1 MKPAQSRRIGS
12 SIPGR
17 TIVGR
22 RRERGAFAVMTLI
35 FLAAAISILGVIDI
49 GNAFFQRRDL
59 QRIADMAALAGA
71 QRLDNA
77 CAQAPVTATAA
88 ATKNGLNTGAGDT
101 ITVGCGRWDPSVNA
115 APSYYVPAASVGTG
129 SSNPNALQL
138 NGVQVKLTRQVR
150 HFFVGPTQ
158 TVRAS
163 STARATA
170 IDVFS
175 VGATLAQL
183 GGTSCSGTPAS
194 SSANP
199 GLVNGLLGA
208 LLGSKSGL
216 NLSLVSYQALAC
228 TNVRLADI
236 AAAAGVGTIDQL
248 LALNLSLSQFLKLT
262 ANALQQTSVV
272 NANLQ
277 ASLGAL
283 QAMISANVNGGN
295 LNLGGPNGLLNIALA
310 NTQSAATATVS
321 LLDLIMVGAEVA
333 NSNNAVAV
341 NIPSVSLGGLTGTQ
355 LQVQIISPPSIGI
368 GEGGINPATGQW
380 RTQAST
386 AAVGLYLLVDLGLKQ
401 VPIVGPLLQL
411 VGVNVDVTLPLY
423 LQVGTGKAVL
433 NSTQCAQ
440 TAAASTATIT
450 ATPGVANLCIGTPPL
465 NSKGMISLSST
476 YSCKSPAQIINAQ
489 IAPFGILNLLQ
500 LTVSVSN
507 ISVQVQG
514 AAQTHTFSGV
524 AGLDSDYWTVNSN
537 ALGSALAS
545 ALAQLATAQISPNL
559 GLLGNLISVALPS
572 NFVGTILGI
581 LQPVLGPLLSAL
593 DAVIVPLLN
602 LLGVQV
608 GAATVHQI
616 SLTCGVAQTVY

>member
-1 MKPAQSRRIGS
+1 MNSAQSRSAGTSTGKS
-12 SIPGR
+12 SIA
-17 TIVGR
+17 GR
-22 RRERGAFAVMTLI
+22 RRERGSFAVMAAV
-35 FLAAAISILGVIDI
+35 FLVVIAAIFGVLDV
-49 GNAFFQRRDL
+49 GNTYLQRRDL
-59 QRIADMAALAGA
+59 QQIADMAAAAGV
-71 QRLDNA
+71 QRVDNL
-77 CAQAPVTATAA
+77 CAQAPTSATNS
-88 ATKNGLNTGAGDT
+88 ATVNGLNTSQGDT
-101 ITVGCGRWDPSVNA
+101 IAVTCGRWDPTVNP
-115 APSYYVPAASVGTG
+115 APSYYLANTNTSGD
-129 SSNPNALQL
+129 PNRLQL
-138 NGVQVKLTRQVR
+138 NAVQVNVTRQVR
-150 HFFVGPTQ
+150 HMFVGPLQ
-158 TVRAS
+158 TVHAT

-236 AAAAGVGTIDQL
+236 AAAAGAGTIDQL
-248 LALNLSLSQFLKLT
+248 LALNLSLSQFLKLI

-310 NTQSAATATVS
+310 NAQSAATATVS

-341 NIPSVSLGGLTGTQ
+341 NIPSVALGGLTGTQ

-386 AAVGLYLLVDLGLKQ
+386 AAVGLYLVVDLGTQQ
-401 VPIVGPLLQL
+401 VPLLGPVLQVIGVS
-411 VGVNVDVTLPLY
+411 VGVKLPLY

-440 TAAASTATIT
+440 TAATSTATIT

-465 NSKGMISLSST
+465 NSKGLISLSST
-476 YSCKSPAQIINAQ
+476 YSCTSPAQIINAQ
-489 IAPFGILNLLQ
+489 VSPLGLNLVQ

-524 AGLDSDYWTVNSN
+524 SGLDSNYWTVNSN

-545 ALAQLATAQISPNL
+545 ALAQLATAQITPKVSLLLNL
-559 GLLGNLISVALPS
+559 VAITVPS

-581 LQPVLGPLLSAL
+581 LQPVLSPLLSAL

>member
-115 APSYYVPAASVGTG
+115 APSYYVPAANVGTG

>member
-1 MKPAQSRRIGS
+1 MKSAQSRSAGTSTGKSGIA
-12 SIPGR
+12 
-17 TIVGR
+17 GR
-22 RRERGAFAVMTLI
+22 RRERGSFAVMAAV
-35 FLAAAISILGVIDI
+35 FLVVIAAIFGVLDV
-49 GNAFFQRRDL
+49 GNTYLQRRDL
-59 QRIADMAALAGA
+59 QQIADMAAAAGV
-71 QRLDNA
+71 QRVDNL
-77 CAQAPVTATAA
+77 CTQAPTSATNS
-88 ATKNGLNTGAGDT
+88 ATVNGLNTSQGDT
-101 ITVGCGRWDPSVNA
+101 IAVTCGRWDPTVNP
-115 APSYYVPAASVGTG
+115 APSYYLANTNTSGD
-129 SSNPNALQL
+129 PNRLQL
-138 NGVQVKLTRQVR
+138 NAVQVNVTRQVR
-150 HFFVGPTQ
+150 HMFVGPLQ
-158 TVRAS
+158 TVRAT

-228 TNVRLADI
+228 TSVRLADI
-236 AAAAGVGTIDQL
+236 AAAAGAGTIDQL
-248 LALNLSLSQFLKLT
+248 LALNLSLSQFLKLL

-283 QAMISANVNGGN
+283 QALISANVNGGN

-310 NTQSAATATVS
+310 NAQSAATATVS

-341 NIPSVSLGGLTGTQ
+341 NIPSVALGGLTGTQ

-386 AAVGLYLLVDLGLKQ
+386 AAVGLYLVVDLGTRQ
-401 VPIVGPLLQL
+401 VPLLGPVLQL
-411 VGVNVDVTLPLY
+411 VGVNVDVKLPLY
-423 LQVGTGKAVL
+423 LQVGTGTAVL

-450 ATPGVANLCIGTPPL
+450 ATPGIANLCIGTPPL
-465 NSKGMISLSST
+465 NSKGLISLSST
-476 YSCKSPAQIINAQ
+476 YSCTSPAQIINAQ
-489 IAPFGILNLLQ
+489 VSPLGLNLVQ

-524 AGLDSDYWTVNSN
+524 SGLDSNYWTVNSN

-545 ALAQLATAQISPNL
+545 ALAQLATAQITPKVSLLLNL
-559 GLLGNLISVALPS
+559 VAITVPS

>member
-1 MKPAQSRRIGS
+1 MKSAQSRSAGTSTGKS
-12 SIPGR
+12 SIA
-17 TIVGR
+17 GR
-22 RRERGAFAVMTLI
+22 RRERGSFAVMAAV
-35 FLAAAISILGVIDI
+35 FLVVIAAIFGVLDV
-49 GNAFFQRRDL
+49 GNTYLQRRDL
-59 QRIADMAALAGA
+59 QQIADMAAAAGV
-71 QRLDNA
+71 QRVDNL
-77 CAQAPVTATAA
+77 CVQAPTSATNS
-88 ATKNGLNTGAGDT
+88 ATVNGLNTSQGDT
-101 ITVGCGRWDPSVNA
+101 IAVTCGRWDPTVNP
-115 APSYYVPAASVGTG
+115 APSYYLANTNTSGD
-129 SSNPNALQL
+129 PNRLQL
-138 NGVQVKLTRQVR
+138 NAVQVNVTRQVR
-150 HFFVGPTQ
+150 HMFVGPLQ
-158 TVRAS
+158 TVHAT

-236 AAAAGVGTIDQL
+236 AAAAGAGTIDQL
-248 LALNLSLSQFLKLT
+248 LALNLSLSQFLKLI

-310 NTQSAATATVS
+310 NAQSAATATVS

-341 NIPSVSLGGLTGTQ
+341 NIPSVALGGLTGTQ

-386 AAVGLYLLVDLGLKQ
+386 AAVGLYLVVDLGTQQ
-401 VPIVGPLLQL
+401 VPLLGPVLQVIGVS
-411 VGVNVDVTLPLY
+411 VGVKLPLY

-440 TAAASTATIT
+440 TAATSTATIT

-465 NSKGMISLSST
+465 NSKGLISLSST
-476 YSCKSPAQIINAQ
+476 YSCTSPAQIINAQ
-489 IAPFGILNLLQ
+489 VSPLGLNLVQ

-524 AGLDSDYWTVNSN
+524 SGLDSNYWTVNSN

-545 ALAQLATAQISPNL
+545 ALAQLATAQITPKVSLLLNL
-559 GLLGNLISVALPS
+559 VAITVPS

-581 LQPVLGPLLSAL
+581 LQPVLSPLLSAL

>member
-1 MKPAQSRRIGS
+1 MNSAQSRSAGTSTGKS
-12 SIPGR
+12 SIA
-17 TIVGR
+17 GR
-22 RRERGAFAVMTLI
+22 RRERGSFAVMAAV
-35 FLAAAISILGVIDI
+35 FLVVIAAIFGVLDV
-49 GNAFFQRRDL
+49 GNTYLQRRDL
-59 QRIADMAALAGA
+59 QQIADMAAAAGV
-71 QRLDNA
+71 QRVNNL
-77 CAQAPVTATAA
+77 CAQAPTSATNS
-88 ATKNGLNTGAGDT
+88 ATVNGLNTSQGDAIAVT
-101 ITVGCGRWDPSVNA
+101 CGRWDPTVNP
-115 APSYYVPAASVGTG
+115 APSYYLANTNTSGD
-129 SSNPNALQL
+129 PNRLQL
-138 NGVQVKLTRQVR
+138 NAVQVNVTRQVR
-150 HFFVGPTQ
+150 HMFVGPLQ
-158 TVRAS
+158 TVHAT

-236 AAAAGVGTIDQL
+236 AAAAGAGTIDQL
-248 LALNLSLSQFLKLT
+248 LALNLSLSQFLKLI

-310 NTQSAATATVS
+310 NAQSAATATVS

-341 NIPSVSLGGLTGTQ
+341 NIPSVALGGLTGTQ

-386 AAVGLYLLVDLGLKQ
+386 AAVGLYLVVDLGTQQ
-401 VPIVGPLLQL
+401 VPLLGPVLQVIGVS
-411 VGVNVDVTLPLY
+411 VGVKLPLY

-440 TAAASTATIT
+440 TAATSTATIT

-465 NSKGMISLSST
+465 NSKGLISLSST
-476 YSCKSPAQIINAQ
+476 YSCTSPAQIINAQ
-489 IAPFGILNLLQ
+489 VSPLGLNLVQ

-524 AGLDSDYWTVNSN
+524 SGLDSNYWTVNSN

-545 ALAQLATAQISPNL
+545 ALAQLATAQITPKVSLLLNL
-559 GLLGNLISVALPS
+559 VAITVPS

-581 LQPVLGPLLSAL
+581 LQPVLSPLLSAL

>member
-1 MKPAQSRRIGS
+1 MNSAQSRSAGTSTGKS
-12 SIPGR
+12 SIA
-17 TIVGR
+17 GR
-22 RRERGAFAVMTLI
+22 RRERGSFAVMAAV
-35 FLAAAISILGVIDI
+35 FLVVIAAIFGVLDV
-49 GNAFFQRRDL
+49 GNTYLQRRDL
-59 QRIADMAALAGA
+59 QQIADMAAAAGV
-71 QRLDNA
+71 QRVDNL
-77 CAQAPVTATAA
+77 CAQAPTSATNS
-88 ATKNGLNTGAGDT
+88 ATVNGLNTSQGDT
-101 ITVGCGRWDPSVNA
+101 IAVTCGRWDPTVNP
-115 APSYYVPAASVGTG
+115 APSYYLANTNTSGD
-129 SSNPNALQL
+129 PNRLQL
-138 NGVQVKLTRQVR
+138 NAVQVYVTRQVR
-150 HFFVGPTQ
+150 HMFVGPLQ
-158 TVRAS
+158 TVHAT

-236 AAAAGVGTIDQL
+236 AAAAGAGTIDQL
-248 LALNLSLSQFLKLT
+248 LALNLSLSQFLKLI

-310 NTQSAATATVS
+310 NAQSAATATVS

-341 NIPSVSLGGLTGTQ
+341 NIPSVALGGLTGTQ

-386 AAVGLYLLVDLGLKQ
+386 AAVGLYLVVDLGTQQ
-401 VPIVGPLLQL
+401 VPLLGPVLQVIGVS
-411 VGVNVDVTLPLY
+411 VGVKLPLY

-440 TAAASTATIT
+440 TAATSTATIT

-465 NSKGMISLSST
+465 NSKGLISLSST
-476 YSCKSPAQIINAQ
+476 YSCTSPAQIINAQ
-489 IAPFGILNLLQ
+489 VSPLGLNLVQ

-524 AGLDSDYWTVNSN
+524 SGLDSNYWTVNSN

-545 ALAQLATAQISPNL
+545 ALAQLATAQITPKVSLLLNL
-559 GLLGNLISVALPS
+559 VAITVPS

-581 LQPVLGPLLSAL
+581 LQPVLSPLLSAL

>member
-1 MKPAQSRRIGS
+1 MKSEQSRSAGTSTGKS
-12 SIPGR
+12 SIA
-17 TIVGR
+17 GR
-22 RRERGAFAVMTLI
+22 RRERGSFAVMAAV
-35 FLAAAISILGVIDI
+35 FLVVIAAIFGVLDV
-49 GNAFFQRRDL
+49 GNTYLQRRDL
-59 QRIADMAALAGA
+59 QQIADMAAAAGV
-71 QRLDNA
+71 QRVDNL
-77 CAQAPVTATAA
+77 CTQAPTSATNS
-88 ATKNGLNTGAGDT
+88 ATVNGLNTSQGDT
-101 ITVGCGRWDPSVNA
+101 IAVTCGRWDPTVNP
-115 APSYYVPAASVGTG
+115 APSYYLANTNTSGD
-129 SSNPNALQL
+129 PNRLQL
-138 NGVQVKLTRQVR
+138 NAVQVNVTRQVR
-150 HFFVGPTQ
+150 HMFVGPLQ
-158 TVRAS
+158 TVRAT

-236 AAAAGVGTIDQL
+236 AAAAGAGTIDQL
-248 LALNLSLSQFLKLT
+248 LALNLSLSQFLKLI

-283 QAMISANVNGGN
+283 QALISANVNGGN

-310 NTQSAATATVS
+310 NAQSAATATVS

-341 NIPSVSLGGLTGTQ
+341 NIPSVALGGLTGTQ

-386 AAVGLYLLVDLGLKQ
+386 AAVGLYLVVDLGTQQ
-401 VPIVGPLLQL
+401 VPLLGPLLQVIGVS
-411 VGVNVDVTLPLY
+411 VGVKLPLY

-440 TAAASTATIT
+440 TAATSTATIT

-465 NSKGMISLSST
+465 NSKGLISLSST
-476 YSCKSPAQIINAQ
+476 YSCTSPAQIINAQ
-489 IAPFGILNLLQ
+489 VSPLGLNLVQ

-524 AGLDSDYWTVNSN
+524 SGLDSNYWTVNSN

-545 ALAQLATAQISPNL
+545 ALAQLATAQITPKVSLLLNL
-559 GLLGNLISVALPS
+559 VAITVPS

-581 LQPVLGPLLSAL
+581 LQPVLSPLLSAL

>member
-1 MKPAQSRRIGS
+1 MKSAQSRSAGTSTGKS
-12 SIPGR
+12 SIA
-17 TIVGR
+17 GR
-22 RRERGAFAVMTLI
+22 RRERGSFAVMAAV
-35 FLAAAISILGVIDI
+35 FLVVIAAIFGVLDV
-49 GNAFFQRRDL
+49 GNTYLQRRDL
-59 QRIADMAALAGA
+59 QQIADMAAAAGV
-71 QRLDNA
+71 QRVDNL
-77 CAQAPVTATAA
+77 CVQAPTSATNS
-88 ATKNGLNTGAGDT
+88 ATVNGLNTSQGDT
-101 ITVGCGRWDPSVNA
+101 IAVTCGRWDPTVNP
-115 APSYYVPAASVGTG
+115 APSYYLANTNTSGD
-129 SSNPNALQL
+129 PNRLQL
-138 NGVQVKLTRQVR
+138 NAVQVNVTRQVR
-150 HFFVGPTQ
+150 HMFVGPLQ
-158 TVRAS
+158 TVHAT

-236 AAAAGVGTIDQL
+236 AAAAGAGTIDQL
-248 LALNLSLSQFLKLT
+248 LALNLSLSQFLKLI

-283 QAMISANVNGGN
+283 QAMISVNVNGGN

-310 NTQSAATATVS
+310 NAQSAATATVS

-341 NIPSVSLGGLTGTQ
+341 NIPSVALGGLTGTQ

-386 AAVGLYLLVDLGLKQ
+386 AAVGLYLVVDLGTQQ
-401 VPIVGPLLQL
+401 VPLLGPVLQVIGVS
-411 VGVNVDVTLPLY
+411 VGVKLPLY

-440 TAAASTATIT
+440 TAATSTATIT

-465 NSKGMISLSST
+465 NSKGLISLSST
-476 YSCKSPAQIINAQ
+476 YSCTSPAQIINAQ
-489 IAPFGILNLLQ
+489 VSPLGLNLVQ

-524 AGLDSDYWTVNSN
+524 SGLDSNYWTVNSN

-545 ALAQLATAQISPNL
+545 ALAQLATAQITPKVSLLLNL
-559 GLLGNLISVALPS
+559 VAITVPS

-581 LQPVLGPLLSAL
+581 LQPVLSPLLSAL

>member
-1 MKPAQSRRIGS
+1 MKSAQSRSAGTSTGKS
-12 SIPGR
+12 SIA
-17 TIVGR
+17 GR
-22 RRERGAFAVMTLI
+22 RRERGSFAVMAAV
-35 FLAAAISILGVIDI
+35 FLVVIAAIFGVLDV
-49 GNAFFQRRDL
+49 GNTYLQRRDL
-59 QRIADMAALAGA
+59 QQIADMAAAAGV
-71 QRLDNA
+71 QRVDNL
-77 CAQAPVTATAA
+77 CTQAPTSATNS
-88 ATKNGLNTGAGDT
+88 ATVNGLNTSQGDT
-101 ITVGCGRWDPSVNA
+101 IAVTCGRWDPTVNP
-115 APSYYVPAASVGTG
+115 APSYYLANTNTSGD
-129 SSNPNALQL
+129 PNRLQL
-138 NGVQVKLTRQVR
+138 NAVQVNVTRQVR
-150 HFFVGPTQ
+150 HMFVGPLQ
-158 TVRAS
+158 TVRAT

-236 AAAAGVGTIDQL
+236 AAAAGAGTIDQL
-248 LALNLSLSQFLKLT
+248 LALNLSLSQFLKLI

-283 QAMISANVNGGN
+283 QALISANVNGGN

-310 NTQSAATATVS
+310 NAQSAATATVS

-341 NIPSVSLGGLTGTQ
+341 NIPSVALGGLTGTQ

-386 AAVGLYLLVDLGLKQ
+386 AAVGLYLVVDLGTQQ
-401 VPIVGPLLQL
+401 VPLLGPLLQVIGVS
-411 VGVNVDVTLPLY
+411 VGVKLPLY

-440 TAAASTATIT
+440 TAATSTATIT

-465 NSKGMISLSST
+465 NSKGLISLSST
-476 YSCKSPAQIINAQ
+476 YSCTSPAQIINAQ
-489 IAPFGILNLLQ
+489 VSPLGLNLVQ

-524 AGLDSDYWTVNSN
+524 SGLDSNYWTVNSN

-545 ALAQLATAQISPNL
+545 ALAQLATAQITPKVSLLLNL
-559 GLLGNLISVALPS
+559 VAITVPS

-581 LQPVLGPLLSAL
+581 LQPVLSPLLSAL

>member
-1 MKPAQSRRIGS
+1 MKSAQSRSAGASTGKPSIG
-12 SIPGR
+12 R
-17 TIVGR
+17 R
-22 RRERGAFAVMTLI
+22 RRERGSFAVMAAV
-35 FLAAAISILGVIDI
+35 FLVVIAAIFGVLDV
-49 GNAFFQRRDL
+49 GNTYLQRRDL
-59 QRIADMAALAGA
+59 QQIADMAAAAGV
-71 QRLDNA
+71 QRVDNL
-77 CAQAPVTATAA
+77 CTQAPTSATNS
-88 ATKNGLNTGAGDT
+88 ATVNGLNTSQGDT
-101 ITVGCGRWDPSVNA
+101 IAVTCGRWDPTVNP
-115 APSYYVPAASVGTG
+115 APSYYLANTNTSGD
-129 SSNPNALQL
+129 PNRLQL
-138 NGVQVKLTRQVR
+138 NAVQVNVTRQVR
-150 HFFVGPTQ
+150 HMFVGPLQ
-158 TVRAS
+158 TVHAT

-236 AAAAGVGTIDQL
+236 AAAAGAGTIDQL
-248 LALNLSLSQFLKLT
+248 LALNLSLSQFLKLI

>member
-1 MKPAQSRRIGS
+1 MNSAQSRSAGTSTGKS
-12 SIPGR
+12 SIA
-17 TIVGR
+17 GR
-22 RRERGAFAVMTLI
+22 RRERGSFAVMAAV
-35 FLAAAISILGVIDI
+35 FLVVIAAIFGVLDV
-49 GNAFFQRRDL
+49 GNTYLQRRDL
-59 QRIADMAALAGA
+59 QQIADMAAAAGV
-71 QRLDNA
+71 QRVNNL
-77 CAQAPVTATAA
+77 CAQAPTSATNS
-88 ATKNGLNTGAGDT
+88 ATVNGLNTSQGDT
-101 ITVGCGRWDPSVNA
+101 IAVTCGRWDPTVNP
-115 APSYYVPAASVGTG
+115 APSYYLANTNTSGD
-129 SSNPNALQL
+129 PNRLQL
-138 NGVQVKLTRQVR
+138 NAVQVNVTRQVR
-150 HFFVGPTQ
+150 HMFVGPLQ
-158 TVRAS
+158 TVHAT

-236 AAAAGVGTIDQL
+236 AAAAGAGTIDQL
-248 LALNLSLSQFLKLT
+248 LALNLSLSQFLKLI

-310 NTQSAATATVS
+310 NAQSAATATVS

-341 NIPSVSLGGLTGTQ
+341 NIPSVALGGLTGTQ

-386 AAVGLYLLVDLGLKQ
+386 AAVGLYLVVDLGTQQ
-401 VPIVGPLLQL
+401 VPLLGPVLQVIGVS
-411 VGVNVDVTLPLY
+411 VGVKLPLY

-440 TAAASTATIT
+440 TAATSTATIT

-465 NSKGMISLSST
+465 NSKGLISLSST
-476 YSCKSPAQIINAQ
+476 YSCTSPAQIINAQ
-489 IAPFGILNLLQ
+489 VSPLGLNLVQ

-524 AGLDSDYWTVNSN
+524 SGLDSNYWTVNSN

-545 ALAQLATAQISPNL
+545 ALAQLATAQITPKVSLLLNL
-559 GLLGNLISVALPS
+559 VAITVPS

-581 LQPVLGPLLSAL
+581 LQPVLSPLLSAL

>member
-1 MKPAQSRRIGS
+1 MKSEQSRSAGTSTGKS
-12 SIPGR
+12 SIA
-17 TIVGR
+17 GR
-22 RRERGAFAVMTLI
+22 RRERGSFAVMAAV
-35 FLAAAISILGVIDI
+35 FLVVIAAIFGVLDV
-49 GNAFFQRRDL
+49 GNTYLQRRDL
-59 QRIADMAALAGA
+59 QQIADMAAAAGV
-71 QRLDNA
+71 QRVDNL
-77 CAQAPVTATAA
+77 CTQAPTSASNSATV
-88 ATKNGLNTGAGDT
+88 NGLNTSQGDT
-101 ITVGCGRWDPSVNA
+101 IAVTCGRWDPTVNP
-115 APSYYVPAASVGTG
+115 APSYYLANTNTSGD
-129 SSNPNALQL
+129 PNRLQL
-138 NGVQVKLTRQVR
+138 NAVQVNVTRQVR
-150 HFFVGPTQ
+150 HMFVGPLQ
-158 TVRAS
+158 TVRAT

-236 AAAAGVGTIDQL
+236 AAAAGAGTIDQL
-248 LALNLSLSQFLKLT
+248 LALNLSLSQFLKLI

-283 QAMISANVNGGN
+283 QALISANVNGGN

-310 NTQSAATATVS
+310 NAQSAATATVS

-341 NIPSVSLGGLTGTQ
+341 NIPSVALGGLTGTQ

-524 AGLDSDYWTVNSN
+524 SGLDSNYWTVNSN

-559 GLLGNLISVALPS
+559 GLLGNVISVALPS

-581 LQPVLGPLLSAL
+581 LQPVLSPLLSAL

>member
-1 MKPAQSRRIGS
+1 MKSAQSRSAGTSTGKSGIA
-12 SIPGR
+12 
-17 TIVGR
+17 GR
-22 RRERGAFAVMTLI
+22 RRERGSFAVMAAV
-35 FLAAAISILGVIDI
+35 FLVVIAAIFGVLDV
-49 GNAFFQRRDL
+49 GNTYLQRRDL
-59 QRIADMAALAGA
+59 QQIADMAAAAGV
-71 QRLDNA
+71 QRVDNL
-77 CAQAPVTATAA
+77 CTQAPTSATNS
-88 ATKNGLNTGAGDT
+88 ATVNGLNTSQGDT
-101 ITVGCGRWDPSVNA
+101 IAVTCGRWDPTVNP
-115 APSYYVPAASVGTG
+115 APSYYLANTNTSGD
-129 SSNPNALQL
+129 PNRLQL
-138 NGVQVKLTRQVR
+138 NAVQVNVTRQVR
-150 HFFVGPTQ
+150 HMFVGPLQ
-158 TVRAS
+158 TVRAT

-228 TNVRLADI
+228 TSVRLADI
-236 AAAAGVGTIDQL
+236 AAAAGAGTIDQL
-248 LALNLSLSQFLKLT
+248 LALNLSLSQFLKLL

-283 QAMISANVNGGN
+283 QALISANVNGGN

-310 NTQSAATATVS
+310 NAQSAATATVS

-341 NIPSVSLGGLTGTQ
+341 NIPSVALGGLTGTQ

-386 AAVGLYLLVDLGLKQ
+386 AAVGLYLVVDLGTRQ
-401 VPIVGPLLQL
+401 VPLLGPVLQL
-411 VGVNVDVTLPLY
+411 VGVNVDVKLPLY
-423 LQVGTGKAVL
+423 LQVGTGTAVL

-450 ATPGVANLCIGTPPL
+450 ATPGIANLCIGTPPL
-465 NSKGMISLSST
+465 NSKGLISLSST
-476 YSCKSPAQIINAQ
+476 YSCTSPAQIINAQ
-489 IAPFGILNLLQ
+489 VSPLGLNLVQ

-524 AGLDSDYWTVNSN
+524 SGLDSNYWTVNSN

-545 ALAQLATAQISPNL
+545 ALAQLATAQITPKVSLLLNL
-559 GLLGNLISVALPS
+559 VAITVPS

-602 LLGVQV
+602 
-608 GAATVHQI
+608 
-616 SLTCGVAQTVY
+616 

>member
-1 MKPAQSRRIGS
+1 MNSAQSRSAGTLTGKS
-12 SIPGR
+12 SIA
-17 TIVGR
+17 GR
-22 RRERGAFAVMTLI
+22 RRERGSFAVMAAV
-35 FLAAAISILGVIDI
+35 FLVVIAAIFGVLDV
-49 GNAFFQRRDL
+49 GNTYLQRRDL
-59 QRIADMAALAGA
+59 QQIADMAAAAGV
-71 QRLDNA
+71 QRVDNL
-77 CAQAPVTATAA
+77 CAQAPTSATNS
-88 ATKNGLNTGAGDT
+88 ATVNGLNTSQGDT
-101 ITVGCGRWDPSVNA
+101 IAVTCGRWDPTVNP
-115 APSYYVPAASVGTG
+115 APSYYLANTNTSGD
-129 SSNPNALQL
+129 PNRLQL
-138 NGVQVKLTRQVR
+138 NAVQVNVTRQVR
-150 HFFVGPTQ
+150 HMFVGPLQ
-158 TVRAS
+158 TVHAT

-236 AAAAGVGTIDQL
+236 AAAAGAGTIDQL
-248 LALNLSLSQFLKLT
+248 LALNLSLSQFLKLI

-310 NTQSAATATVS
+310 NAQSAATATVS

-341 NIPSVSLGGLTGTQ
+341 NIPSVALGGLTGTQ

-386 AAVGLYLLVDLGLKQ
+386 AAVGLYLVVDLGTQQ
-401 VPIVGPLLQL
+401 VPLLGPVLQVIGVS
-411 VGVNVDVTLPLY
+411 VGVKLPLY

-440 TAAASTATIT
+440 TAATSTATIT

-465 NSKGMISLSST
+465 NSKGLISLSST
-476 YSCKSPAQIINAQ
+476 YSCTSPAQIINAQ
-489 IAPFGILNLLQ
+489 VSPLGLNLVQ

-524 AGLDSDYWTVNSN
+524 SGLDSNYWTVNSN

-545 ALAQLATAQISPNL
+545 ALAQLATAQITPKVSLLLNL
-559 GLLGNLISVALPS
+559 VAITVPS

-581 LQPVLGPLLSAL
+581 LQPVLSPLLSAL

>member
-1 MKPAQSRRIGS
+1 MKPAQSRRIGL

-35 FLAAAISILGVIDI
+35 FLAATISILGVIDI
-49 GNAFFQRRDL
+49 GNAFFERRDL

-88 ATKNGLNTGAGDT
+88 ATKNGLNTGTGDT

-115 APSYYVPAASVGTG
+115 APSYYVPAANVGTG

-236 AAAAGVGTIDQL
+236 AASAGVGTIDQL
-248 LALNLSLSQFLKLT
+248 LALNLSLSQFLKLI

-341 NIPSVSLGGLTGTQ
+341 NIPSVALGGLTGTQ

-386 AAVGLYLLVDLGLKQ
+386 AAVGLYLVVDLGVQQ
-401 VPIVGPLLQL
+401 VPLLGPLLQL

-450 ATPGVANLCIGTPPL
+450 ATPGIANLCIGTPPL

-489 IAPFGILNLLQ
+489 VSPLGLNLVQ

-507 ISVQVQG
+507 ISVQIQG

-524 AGLDSDYWTVNSN
+524 SGLDSNYWTVNSN

-545 ALAQLATAQISPNL
+545 ALGQLATAQITPKVS
-559 GLLGNLISVALPS
+559 LLLNLISITVPS

>member
-1 MKPAQSRRIGS
+1 MKPAQSRRIGL

-35 FLAAAISILGVIDI
+35 FLAATISILGVIDI
-49 GNAFFQRRDL
+49 GNAFFERRDL

-88 ATKNGLNTGAGDT
+88 ATKNGLNTGTGDT

-115 APSYYVPAASVGTG
+115 APSYYVPAANVGTG

-236 AAAAGVGTIDQL
+236 AAAAGAGTIDQL
-248 LALNLSLSQFLKLT
+248 LALNLSLSQFLKLI

-283 QAMISANVNGGN
+283 QALISANVNGGN

-310 NTQSAATATVS
+310 NAQSAATATVS

-341 NIPSVSLGGLTGTQ
+341 NIPSVALGGLTGTQ

-524 AGLDSDYWTVNSN
+524 SGLDSNYWTVNSN

-559 GLLGNLISVALPS
+559 GLLGNVISVALPS